1 MESLPVELI
10 IYIFKNLSYGELARC
25 SVVCKQW
32 YAIVH
37 NNNDLAF
44 SKAAIVLD
52 YSAIQDPN
60 KIDKFFEQFSTVI
73 LDRGRHLNIVRLT
86 LIGWSVND
94 LISRWDQNWIDFFY
108 NLEQIDIVT
117 TDSSVIMWWVSVEM
131 IRTFQAK
138 VVPKGSLGTQSYI
151 WLDAKFFWPIQM
163 LE

>member
-94 LISRWDQNWIDFFY
+94 LISRWDQNWIDFFS

-117 TDSSVIMWWVSVEM
+117 TDSSVIMW
-131 IRTFQAK
+131 
-138 VVPKGSLGTQSYI
+138 
-151 WLDAKFFWPIQM
+151 
-163 LE
+163 

>member
-1 MESLPVELI
+1 M
-10 IYIFKNLSYGELARC
+10 
-25 SVVCKQW
+25 CKQW

-117 TDSSVIMWWVSVEM
+117 TDSSVIMW
-131 IRTFQAK
+131 
-138 VVPKGSLGTQSYI
+138 
-151 WLDAKFFWPIQM
+151 
-163 LE
+163 

>member
-117 TDSSVIMWWVSVEM
+117 TDSSVITW
-131 IRTFQAK
+131 
-138 VVPKGSLGTQSYI
+138 
-151 WLDAKFFWPIQM
+151 
-163 LE
+163 